1 MKFKSIKTKIVLIFS
16 ILIMLVVSTLYFVSD
31 INITNL
37 ANERVLDKMDSIS
50 KIGYDLLENTYDGQW
65 KVEGD
70 KLYKGDTLINDDFY
84 LVDNVKNLAGAIS
97 TIFLGDT
104 KQIYWH

>member
-50 KIGYDLLENTYDGQW
+50 KIGYDLLDKTYVWRKFYEKDSHSFCFSS
-65 KVEGD
+65 
-70 KLYKGDTLINDDFY
+70 IN
-84 LVDNVKNLAGAIS
+84 I
-97 TIFLGDT
+97 
-104 KQIYWH
+104 

>member
-50 KIGYDLLENTYDGQW
+50 KIGYDLQKESAGTPPLLN
-65 KVEGD
+65 KVKVGD
-70 KLYKGDTLINDDFY
+70 ELRILILNKPYFSSF
-84 LVDNVKNLAGAIS
+84 LA
-97 TIFLGDT
+97 TFFV
-104 KQIYWH
+104 

>member
-37 ANERVLDKMDSIS
+37 ANERVFDKMDSIS
-50 KIGYDLLENTYDGQW
+50 KIGYDLLDKTYVW
-65 KVEGD
+65 R
-70 KLYKGDTLINDDFY
+70 KLL
-84 LVDNVKNLAGAIS
+84 
-97 TIFLGDT
+97 
-104 KQIYWH
+104 